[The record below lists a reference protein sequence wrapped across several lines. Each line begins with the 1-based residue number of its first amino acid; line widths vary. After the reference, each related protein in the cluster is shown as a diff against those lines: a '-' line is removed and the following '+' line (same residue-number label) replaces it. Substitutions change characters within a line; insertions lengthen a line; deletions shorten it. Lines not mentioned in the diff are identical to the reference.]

1 MGCGINRRDAFSY
14 TLAMT
19 AIAAYPNRY
28 DKAKAFLA
36 EHGYDD
42 VSDAALGSVRH
53 THTDEI
59 LAIMRDGVS
68 IAVMLAWKGEIS
80 HDELAAF
87 LGSVALK
94 QTIGYLE
101 KQPAADPTKSLRALQ
116 RRRTNVHK
124 QLADRA

>member
-1 MGCGINRRDAFSY
+1 MACGINRRDAFSY

-36 EHGYDD
+36 EHGYTD

-53 THTDEI
+53 THADEI
-59 LAIMRDGVS
+59 LAIMRDDVS
-68 IAVMLAWKGEIS
+68 LVVLLAWKGEIS

-87 LGSVALK
+87 LRSVALK
-94 QTIGYLE
+94 QTIAYME
-101 KQPAADPTKSLRALQ
+101 KQPAADPVTSLRALQ
-116 RRRTNVHK
+116 RRRMDVLNN
-124 QLADRA
+124 